1 MVEKNKTLKTTSSPS
16 ISLPSEYDES
26 DIDDDWISFML
37 GSDSDITTDSEDYEV
52 SQVYFPGL
60 GYANRADYD
69 SIIGSGLVCNFM
81 HM

>member
-37 GSDSDITTDSEDYEV
+37 GSDSDITTDSEDYEA